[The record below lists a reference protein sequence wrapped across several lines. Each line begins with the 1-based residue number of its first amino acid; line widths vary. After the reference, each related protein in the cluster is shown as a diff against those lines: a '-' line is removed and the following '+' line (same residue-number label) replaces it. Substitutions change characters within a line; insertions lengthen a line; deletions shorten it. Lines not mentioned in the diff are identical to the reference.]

1 MDSLL
6 LFYLLIINALGFV
19 IMLADKRRARKKL
32 WRIPE
37 STLLTVALLGGSAG
51 TLVGMRLFH
60 HKTRKPKFSI
70 GIPLILAL
78 QLFLAGAL
86 LLPGVRILWE

>member
-1 MDSLL
+1 MIPLL

-19 IMLADKRRARKKL
+19 IMLADKQRSRKKL

-37 STLLTVALLGGSAG
+37 STLLTVAALGGSIGA
-51 TLVGMRLFH
+51 LAGMRVFH
-60 HKTRKPKFSI
+60 HKTRKRKFTL

-78 QLFLAGAL
+78 QLAL
-86 LLPGVRILWE
+86 FGWVLGLSLPRG

>member
-1 MDSLL
+1 MIPLL

-19 IMLADKRRARKKL
+19 IMLADKQRSRKKL

-37 STLLTVALLGGSAG
+37 STLLTVAALGGSIGA
-51 TLVGMRLFH
+51 LAGMRVFH
-60 HKTRKPKFSI
+60 HKTRKRKFTL

-78 QLFLAGAL
+78 QLAL
-86 LLPGVRILWE
+86 FGWALGLSLPRG

>member
-1 MDSLL
+1 MIPLL

-19 IMLADKRRARKKL
+19 IMLADKQRSRKKL

-37 STLLTVALLGGSAG
+37 STLLTVAALGGSIGA
-51 TLVGMRLFH
+51 LAGMRVFH
-60 HKTRKPKFSI
+60 HKTRKRKFTL

-78 QLFLAGAL
+78 QLAL
-86 LLPGVRILWE
+86 CGWALGLSLPRG